1 MKVLG
6 IDTSTLATTISV
18 LDLDELIC
26 EYTVNTK
33 KTHSQK
39 LMVMIENMLKV
50 SDININDID
59 LIAVCEGP
67 GSFTGLR
74 IAMATAKA
82 IAHANNLD
90 IISVDSLEV
99 LARNIEITDKKI
111 CCIIDAQKTQVYNG
125 IYKYENDKLIPL
137 KKIDVL
143 DTDELLENLDEEFI
157 IVGEATKKYKEKIH
171 AKNKKIPSRQHNVN
185 RASSLCEIA
194 IEKYKKGE
202 DIKNCYQVNPR
213 YIRKSQAEIDYENRN
228 K

>member
-143 DTDELLENLDEEFI
+143 DIDELLENLDEEFI
-157 IVGEATKKYKEKIH
+157 IVGEATKKYKEKIN
-171 AKNKKIPSRQHNVN
+171 AKNIKIASRQNNVN

>member
-111 CCIIDAQKTQVYNG
+111 CCIIDAQKL
-125 IYKYENDKLIPL
+125 KYIMG
-137 KKIDVL
+137 
-143 DTDELLENLDEEFI
+143 FI
-157 IVGEATKKYKEKIH
+157 NTKMI
-171 AKNKKIPSRQHNVN
+171 N
-185 RASSLCEIA
+185 
-194 IEKYKKGE
+194 
-202 DIKNCYQVNPR
+202 
-213 YIRKSQAEIDYENRN
+213 
-228 K
+228 

>member
-39 LMVMIENMLKV
+39 LMVMIENMLKA

-157 IVGEATKKYKEKIH
+157 IVGEATKKYKEKIN
-171 AKNKKIPSRQHNVN
+171 AKNIKIASRQNNVN

>member
-137 KKIDVL
+137 KEIDVL
-143 DTDELLENLDEEFI
+143 DIDELLENLDEEFI
-157 IVGEATKKYKEKIH
+157 IVGEATKKYKEKIN
-171 AKNKKIPSRQHNVN
+171 AKNIKIASRQNNVN

>member
-143 DTDELLENLDEEFI
+143 DIDELLENLDEEFI
-157 IVGEATKKYKEKIH
+157 IVGEATKKYKEKIN
-171 AKNKKIPSRQHNVN
+171 AKNIKIASRQNNVN

-213 YIRKSQAEIDYENRN
+213 YIRKSRAEIDYENRN

>member
-82 IAHANNLD
+82 VAHANNLD

-143 DTDELLENLDEEFI
+143 DIDELLENLDEEFI
-157 IVGEATKKYKEKIH
+157 IVGEATKKYKEKIN
-171 AKNKKIPSRQHNVN
+171 AKNIKIASRQNNVN

>member
-143 DTDELLENLDEEFI
+143 DIDELLENLDEEFI
-157 IVGEATKKYKEKIH
+157 IVGEATKKYKEKIN
-171 AKNKKIPSRQHNVN
+171 AKDIKIASRQNNVN

>member
-143 DTDELLENLDEEFI
+143 DIDELLENLDEEFI
-157 IVGEATKKYKEKIH
+157 IVGEATKKYKEKIN
-171 AKNKKIPSRQHNVN
+171 AKDIKIASRQNNVN

-194 IEKYKKGE
+194 IEKCKKGE

>member
-50 SDININDID
+50 SNINIDDID

-137 KKIDVL
+137 KEIDVL
-143 DTDELLENLDEEFI
+143 DIDDLLENLNEEFI
-157 IVGEATKKYKEKIH
+157 IVGEATKKYKEKINT
-171 AKNKKIPSRQHNVN
+171 KNIKIASRQNNVN

>member
-157 IVGEATKKYKEKIH
+157 IVGEATKKYKEKIN
-171 AKNKKIPSRQHNVN
+171 AKNIKIASRQNNVN

>member
-6 IDTSTLATTISV
+6 NDTTTLATTISV

-143 DTDELLENLDEEFI
+143 DIDELLENLDEEFI
-157 IVGEATKKYKEKIH
+157 IVGEATKKYKEKIN
-171 AKNKKIPSRQHNVN
+171 AKDIKIASRQNNVN

>member
-50 SDININDID
+50 SDINIDDID

-99 LARNIEITDKKI
+99 LAKNIEITDKKI

-125 IYKYENDKLIPL
+125 MYKYENDKLIPL
-137 KKIDVL
+137 KEIDVL
-143 DTDELLENLDEEFI
+143 DIDELLESLNEEFI
-157 IVGEATKKYKEKIH
+157 IVGEAAKKYKEKIN
-171 AKNKKIPSRQHNVN
+171 AKNIKISSRPNNIN

>member
-50 SDININDID
+50 SDMNINDID

-143 DTDELLENLDEEFI
+143 DIDELLENLDEEFI
-157 IVGEATKKYKEKIH
+157 IVGEATKKYKEKIN
-171 AKNKKIPSRQHNVN
+171 AKNIKIASRQNNVN

>member
-90 IISVDSLEV
+90 IISVDSPEV

-143 DTDELLENLDEEFI
+143 DIDELLENLDEEFI
-157 IVGEATKKYKEKIH
+157 IVGEATKKYKEKIN
-171 AKNKKIPSRQHNVN
+171 AKNIKIASRQNNVN

>member
-143 DTDELLENLDEEFI
+143 DIDELLENLDEEFI
-157 IVGEATKKYKEKIH
+157 IVGEATKKYKEKIN
-171 AKNKKIPSRQHNVN
+171 AKNIKIASRQNNVN
-185 RASSLCEIA
+185 RASSLCENYRFRRSI
-194 IEKYKKGE
+194 
-202 DIKNCYQVNPR
+202 
-213 YIRKSQAEIDYENRN
+213 
-228 K
+228 